1 MTDFSDSFDLI
12 SSLPAAELAKL
23 YRRVAFLEA
32 AIVQVLRDK
41 KRLREW
47 FSARELAAL
56 RLPGLPGTASGISKL
71 AQRQRW
77 DRSITHGKGGE
88 RTLFHFSCLPPR
100 AFAVFIDLVV
110 RSGMEKEPP
119 PSAPAAAGEVP
130 VLPAASLAAPARHVA
145 PAATPLWVLPLMRL
159 LKSGSTSLEDALR
172 DLPATA
178 PRGTPCPSYEEALS
192 VLRGLGVLAG

>member
-12 SSLPAAELAKL
+12 SALPAADLAKL

-47 FSARELAAL
+47 FSASELAAL

-88 RTLFHFSCLPPR
+88 RVLYHFSCLPPR
-100 AFAVFIDLVV
+100 AFALFIDLVV
-110 RSGMEKEPP
+110 RSGVEQEPP
-119 PSAPAAAGEVP
+119 PSAPAAAGAVP
-130 VLPAASLAAPARHVA
+130 ALPTASLAAPARPVA
-145 PAATPLWVLPLMRL
+145 PAATPPWVLPLMRL
-159 LKSGSTSLEDALR
+159 MKGRSASLQDALSV
-172 DLPATA
+172 LPSVA
-178 PRGTPCPSYEEALS
+178 PRGVRCPSYEEALD
-192 VLRGLGVLAG
+192 VLRGLGVIAG